1 MDLRGLSVNI
11 AKRGEAMA
19 NNSNELS
26 FAQRVL
32 QDMNSGVLVLSKQ
45 GKIIYSNKPA
55 RKMLE
60 LSDDDE
66 RNEDFFASI
75 MDITKQNDIKEADY
89 NDDFNE
95 YIFQSV
101 YSRDV
106 THNGRVKYM
115 TPNGYKRVFVMSSS
129 FLENNEDSEQSQIV
143 ITLCDV
149 TKEEEM
155 KIKFRDSSTIFSVFL
170 IGICGWLTLYALW
183 EAFDRPF
190 SKKIITHGVEVLGL
204 ILLVIIIR
212 FSSLRWRD
220 IGLFGENTKKTWI
233 STLILCII
241 AFAVLT
247 TIKIIFRNNS
257 GVVRS
262 GPFIDFSVM
271 DANRWFY
278 IVTAFVQEF
287 LARGC
292 VQSNLKRISASR
304 HPSLIAII
312 MASLVFAVL
321 HIHLGVGFMIG
332 AALLGGVLGIVY
344 DRQETIYGV
353 WIIHW
358 FTGTMAALMGVFY
371 T

>member
-1 MDLRGLSVNI
+1 MRLMQMDLRGLSVNI

-149 TKEEEM
+149 TKEE
-155 KIKFRDSSTIFSVFL
+155 
-170 IGICGWLTLYALW
+170 
-183 EAFDRPF
+183 
-190 SKKIITHGVEVLGL
+190 
-204 ILLVIIIR
+204 
-212 FSSLRWRD
+212 
-220 IGLFGENTKKTWI
+220 
-233 STLILCII
+233 
-241 AFAVLT
+241 
-247 TIKIIFRNNS
+247 
-257 GVVRS
+257 
-262 GPFIDFSVM
+262 
-271 DANRWFY
+271 
-278 IVTAFVQEF
+278 
-287 LARGC
+287 
-292 VQSNLKRISASR
+292 
-304 HPSLIAII
+304 
-312 MASLVFAVL
+312 
-321 HIHLGVGFMIG
+321 
-332 AALLGGVLGIVY
+332 
-344 DRQETIYGV
+344 
-353 WIIHW
+353 
-358 FTGTMAALMGVFY
+358 
-371 T
+371 